1 MLKKEKKERVV
12 LAKEHPLPKDRMV
25 STIFDPRKLCII
37 NAQRQPGKERGGGDI
52 MENNGDVKTALSH
65 QLASPP
71 PTLYYWWVGV
81 VQSASRRNFVIQRY
95 TGKNYP
101 LQWGSKKI
109 QILKSLRA
117 FCLIALPRCLNET
130 FPSPA
135 NLIFTPAN
143 SPGAHNGVTSKSDC
157 FCRSSHGWRFCRS
170 VQEEW
175 RRGSSYKVGLTAA
188 GGSRVNAHS
197 LTPSSLPYT
206 GPTLVLRWRRKTAQ
220 TKFCWNVVQCN
231 LRDPFYIGF
240 TLNTFALCTL
250 STAARQSAT
259 GKIDEKSEL

>member
-1 MLKKEKKERVV
+1 MSRCCSISLTPQLRYPALHRKELPVATRIAKNTNKK
-12 LAKEHPLPKDRMV
+12 
-25 STIFDPRKLCII
+25 
-37 NAQRQPGKERGGGDI
+37 N
-52 MENNGDVKTALSH
+52 
-65 QLASPP
+65 
-71 PTLYYWWVGV
+71 
-81 VQSASRRNFVIQRY
+81 
-95 TGKNYP
+95 
-101 LQWGSKKI
+101 
-109 QILKSLRA
+109 LRA

-206 GPTLVLRWRRKTAQ
+206 GPTLVLR
-220 TKFCWNVVQCN
+220 
-231 LRDPFYIGF
+231 
-240 TLNTFALCTL
+240 
-250 STAARQSAT
+250 
-259 GKIDEKSEL
+259 